1 MTAIRKVSFP
11 INAGILFVIA
21 SLATPHAEG
30 VKTLVHGDGKANR
43 VNLVFLP
50 EGFTQKQQSIFVD
63 YVEKTMDSF
72 FLYQPWSNFKKLC
85 NVYAIGVV
93 SADSGC
99 DFPADGVVKD
109 TYFGASYSGSKLT
122 GTSGYLSLVPMD
134 ADSNVTPFSKIT
146 TLLAEQVPD
155 HDIVCIIVNEPYIPG
170 AWAFQYSS
178 PPYVLV
184 PIAYGYGHSPVVLL
198 HETAHIFAMLL
209 DEYDIGFTT
218 IGESKNTTAKT
229 QRDQI
234 RWNAWIAASTPI
246 PTPETSE
253 YFKVPGLFEGAV
265 GCTTGWYR
273 PKYECF
279 MRTATDGGS
288 FCEVCREEIIVNI
301 CKTVSLIDSFTPA
314 NSTAIKNPSG
324 VSLVVRPAR
333 LDSFKIA
340 TRWSVNGSLLPI
352 ASDTLKLADA
362 ELKAGLNT
370 IVVRAIDSSGMVRI
384 PENRQFV
391 KDSVTWTVENGPVG
405 ATTVALLPGE
415 QFRVA
420 QGSDGIIH
428 VTYFLPRPQ
437 RVSIA
442 LWNMRGA
449 LLQTVCSGM
458 QCAGTHEAILGD
470 RRRGSGVYIVRF
482 SSSDRLETATIQAL
496 SRF

>member
-1 MTAIRKVSFP
+1 MTALRKVAFP
-11 INAGILFVIA
+11 ITAGILLGIA

-72 FLYQPWSNFKKLC
+72 FLYQPWSNFSKRC
-85 NVYAIGVV
+85 NVYAIGVASV
-93 SADSGC
+93 DSGC
-99 DFPADGVVKD
+99 DFPADGVIKN

-122 GTSGYLSLVPMD
+122 GKSGYLTLSPMD
-134 ADSNVTPFSKIT
+134 ADSNITPFSKIT

-184 PIAYGYGHSPVVLL
+184 PIAYGYTHSPVVLL
-198 HETAHIFAMLL
+198 HETAHIFAMVL
-209 DEYDIGFTT
+209 DEYEIGYTT
-218 IGESKNTTAKT
+218 VGESKNTTAKT

-246 PTPETSE
+246 PTPKTPD
-253 YFKVPGLFEGAV
+253 YFNVPGLFEGAV

-279 MRTATDGGS
+279 MHNATDGGS
-288 FCEVCREEIIVNI
+288 FCEVCREEIIVNM
-301 CKTVSLIDSFTPA
+301 CKTISLIDSFSPA
-314 NSTAIKNPSG
+314 NSAAIKNPSG
-324 VSLVVRPAR
+324 VSLVVRPAK
-333 LDSFKIA
+333 LDSFRIS
-340 TRWSVNGSLLPI
+340 TRWSVNGSLLPT
-352 ASDTLKLADA
+352 ATDTLRLADA
-362 ELKAGLNT
+362 GLKAGLNA
-370 IVVRAIDSSGMVRI
+370 IIVRAIDSSGMVRI

-391 KDSVTWTVENGPVG
+391 YDSVAWTVENGPTG
-405 ATTVALLPGE
+405 VAPAVLLPGGL
-415 QFRVA
+415 FRIA
-420 QGSDGIIH
+420 HGGDGILH
-428 VTYFLPRPQ
+428 VVYRLPRSQ

-442 LWNMRGA
+442 LWNMQGA
-449 LLQTVCSGM
+449 LVQTVHFGM
-458 QCAGTHEAILGD
+458 QCAGEHEALLSD

-482 SSSDRLETATIQAL
+482 SSGDGTETATIPAL
-496 SRF
+496 LR